1 MKRPVLV
8 FIVLTVLLNYIFP
21 FSNIFALDSTGTC
34 SNYEVAIVNS
44 DGTVTNLACKD
55 TYAEALTSMNAYA
68 STEDHVATIFY
79 NNEVIDTK
87 YGLLYLRT
95 KPSDDYNTYLYQ
107 TATTSTTYTY
117 TNGYYGSDALYL
129 GLNYDNL
136 RAKMMISGFL
146 GYVPKTESGYK
157 AYQIIPISILKSVSH
172 YTVEDGDLKHYLAKY
187 LIESNS
193 YIGYTEIGPSPSYLE
208 EGKIYYSFDGH
219 YFYEELTNLIDDY
232 KNNSVE
238 KSINFN
244 DIYYNYY
251 MYLPNHT
258 STNYSADDL
267 DSYLK
272 NVRGYIAKPNIKYDE
287 DGKPIGYIYPTSGSQ
302 SAMYNEGS
310 SFKESEEKFGVN
322 ALLTFGLAANE
333 SWWGRSSLSLST
345 KNLFGHNAIDGAEST
360 YATTYDSEKYGIFS
374 HADDY
379 INFGYADYDDPRYY
393 GGHYGNKQSGMN
405 VKYASDPY
413 WGEKMASY
421 YYAVDKEL
429 GLKDYNSYTIGIKM
443 DDTIVNLRTEPNTSS
458 SIPYMLMN
466 GYTNTKIANMP
477 VVIVEEVTG
486 EETLGSN
493 IWYKIISDSL
503 LDEDKVPYAD
513 PASGEPRPEF
523 TLEEQYLYVH
533 SSQIVKA
540 GEYIQKQGEFYFNG
554 LTYDDATNKLTISGF
569 LGIKGINNPKSDTI
583 NYELT
588 LVDQNDPE
596 KEYSL
601 SLSDWDTDVP
611 FEIPLLDGYDYSG
624 SWFKGEIDL
633 GFVPEGNY
641 SVYVKATSG
650 PYQAV
655 SELTNTFINDM
666 TSKVTIDG
674 RGYQF
679 RINYYDKDM
688 PVEMFIRDGG
698 LISTSNLPT
707 TDNKFITYTKLEL
720 ANNSLNIKGTAFNVG
735 IDYSASKE
743 VARKI
748 IFENIDTLEK
758 IEYDLATITDG
769 DYKVT
774 LRVPDNKDKTKAW
787 FEDNIN
793 LANLEVGTYAIYI
806 KTTVDGITD
815 YGELNDLFY
824 RDMPAAITIDGKTYT
839 LKLNSSKRNRI
850 ELTVK

>member
-1 MKRPVLV
+1 
-8 FIVLTVLLNYIFP
+8 
-21 FSNIFALDSTGTC
+21 
-34 SNYEVAIVNS
+34 
-44 DGTVTNLACKD
+44 
-55 TYAEALTSMNAYA
+55 
-68 STEDHVATIFY
+68 
-79 NNEVIDTK
+79 
-87 YGLLYLRT
+87 
-95 KPSDDYNTYLYQ
+95 
-107 TATTSTTYTY
+107 
-117 TNGYYGSDALYL
+117 
-129 GLNYDNL
+129 
-136 RAKMMISGFL
+136 
-146 GYVPKTESGYK
+146 
-157 AYQIIPISILKSVSH
+157 
-172 YTVEDGDLKHYLAKY
+172 
-187 LIESNS
+187 
-193 YIGYTEIGPSPSYLE
+193 
-208 EGKIYYSFDGH
+208 
-219 YFYEELTNLIDDY
+219 
-232 KNNSVE
+232 
-238 KSINFN
+238 
-244 DIYYNYY
+244 
-251 MYLPNHT
+251 
-258 STNYSADDL
+258 
-267 DSYLK
+267 
-272 NVRGYIAKPNIKYDE
+272 
-287 DGKPIGYIYPTSGSQ
+287 
-302 SAMYNEGS
+302 
-310 SFKESEEKFGVN
+310 
-322 ALLTFGLAANE
+322 
-333 SWWGRSSLSLST
+333 
-345 KNLFGHNAIDGAEST
+345 
-360 YATTYDSEKYGIFS
+360 
-374 HADDY
+374 
-379 INFGYADYDDPRYY
+379 
-393 GGHYGNKQSGMN
+393 
-405 VKYASDPY
+405 
-413 WGEKMASY
+413 
-421 YYAVDKEL
+421 
-429 GLKDYNSYTIGIKM
+429 M